1 MGLGSVLK
9 KKSMEY
15 LEWWVIH
22 SMITR
27 LGDKRIG
34 TTKNIFFDNLA
45 RGDNLKSI
53 KLEIVSC
60 AWNTTQVSG
69 INIQYPIYIYFSYT
83 KIPAEKNVRYH
94 SFLFI
99 VFFFPAFGNGWS
111 YYYFRVR
118 IYVIDCT
125 NKALDVRNTEK
136 PRAPLKRWVKFVF
149 SFLGMCY
156 RWLNWPTK
164 PTGIWLWLFNTTTSF
179 RTSERSMQKKYRSS
193 SERKNKNKKYIL

>member
-69 INIQYPIYIYFSYT
+69 INISNIYIFPIRKYQLKKMCDF
-83 KIPAEKNVRYH
+83 AH
-94 SFLFI
+94 FLFI
-99 VFFFPAFGNGWS
+99 VFFFPPLGTDGLIIISEFGYMSSIALIRHWMSEILKSHGPLWS
-111 YYYFRVR
+111 DESSLFFLFLAC
-118 IYVIDCT
+118 VID
-125 NKALDVRNTEK
+125 
-136 PRAPLKRWVKFVF
+136 
-149 SFLGMCY
+149 G
-156 RWLNWPTK
+156 
-164 PTGIWLWLFNTTTSF
+164 
-179 RTSERSMQKKYRSS
+179 
-193 SERKNKNKKYIL
+193 